1 MSQTTSKLFERWQE
15 IEQKLGIDLEASAYD
30 QNALLRRRGI
40 RSASDL
46 LRLVLVY
53 CQEDWSLRLLG
64 IWAVLQGIGYLSA
77 VALLKRLRN
86 SAAWLGFLMYHCL
99 AVRGVEL
106 RESPGIHLSL
116 RDATVINAPGSTG
129 TEWRLHLKLDLGRR
143 CISAVELTDAHGGE
157 SLARLPIEPGEIQVG
172 DRGYSHA
179 KGIGAV
185 LHAGA
190 HVVVRINWYNLP
202 LWTATRTKVDLVAWL
217 SQLSTPADQLVYLET
232 PDGRFLLRVIAV
244 PLPVQAAEEG
254 RRRARKA
261 ATKKGH
267 TVSAGTLLAAGFLLV
282 VTDLPQTAWPIA
294 RILWLYRLRWQIEL
308 QFKAFKSLLHFDHL
322 RAKDPR
328 LVRTYL
334 YAKLLIVLLLEQLTQ
349 QVQFQQPDWFT
360 DLERPVSAWGL
371 TAALVQPF
379 RQLLIGN
386 LSFDRFWVCLP
397 ALARYFRDSPRARI
411 NQLAYGQALLEH
423 LAFHFPVFCC

>member
-1 MSQTTSKLFERWQE
+1 MSQTTSTLFERWQE
-15 IEQKLGIDLEASAYD
+15 IEQKLGIDLEASACE
-30 QNALLRRRGI
+30 QKALLRRRGI

-53 CQEDWSLRLLG
+53 SQEDWSLRLLG
-64 IWAVLQGIGYLSA
+64 IWAVMQGIGYLSA

-86 SAAWLGFLMYHCL
+86 SAAWLGFLMYRCL

-106 RESPGIHLSL
+106 RESPGIQLSL
-116 RDATVINAPGSTG
+116 RDATVINAPGSVG

-157 SLARLPIEPGEIQVG
+157 SLARLPIEAGEIQVG

-202 LWTATRTKVDLVAWL
+202 LWTAARTKVDLVAWL
-217 SQLSTPADQLVYLET
+217 GQLTTPAEQLVYLET

-308 QFKAFKSLLHFDHL
+308 QFKVFKSLLHFDHL

-334 YAKLLIVLLLEQLTQ
+334 YAKLLVVLLLEQLTQ
-349 QVQFQQPDWFT
+349 QVQLQQPDWFT

-379 RQLLIGN
+379 RQLLIGT
-386 LSFDRFWVCLP
+386 LSFERFWACLP
-397 ALARYFRDSPRARI
+397 ALARYFRAPPRARI

-423 LAFHFPVFCC
+423 LAIHFPIFCC